1 MPEAAF
7 NRAKR
12 EAAAKEKADKAKA
25 DNDKYLSRGQK
36 LKGEVSKFQER
47 RVKQLA
53 DAEQQK
59 KDMAELLKM

>member
-25 DNDKYLSRGQK
+25 DNDKYLSRG
-36 LKGEVSKFQER
+36 
-47 RVKQLA
+47 
-53 DAEQQK
+53 
-59 KDMAELLKM
+59 

>member
-1 MPEAAF
+1 VEIDLKAPREKTEVAMPEAAF

-36 LKGEVSKFQER
+36 LKGEVSKF
-47 RVKQLA
+47 
-53 DAEQQK
+53 
-59 KDMAELLKM
+59 